1 MAHITN
7 QRAEQLMREADAEFD
22 RDGGLAYTRV
32 VLSQIDRQ
40 AMIELNATE
49 ACVKLCTLHRALLQE
64 YARVVLQLEAAG
76 ATLVPMNRPARGN

>member
-1 MAHITN
+1 MAHVTME
-7 QRAEQLMREADAEFD
+7 RAKQLMDEADTEFD

-40 AMIELNATE
+40 AIELDATE
-49 ACVKLCTLHRALLQE
+49 ACVRLCALHRSLLQE

-76 ATLVPMNRPARGN
+76 TTLVPISRSVRGN